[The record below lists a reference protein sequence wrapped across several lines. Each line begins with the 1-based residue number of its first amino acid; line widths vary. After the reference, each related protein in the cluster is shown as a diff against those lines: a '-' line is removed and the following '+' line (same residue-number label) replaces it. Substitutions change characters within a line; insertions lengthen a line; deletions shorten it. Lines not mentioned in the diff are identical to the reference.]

1 MRSTF
6 VKIFLSFWLTEF
18 LILICTIFILSHEF
32 ESNEAVYTS
41 TFAMMIS
48 NARMEMNAYEAGGCK
63 AVASVPKVFPLE
75 EHGKVSEADLPAVLF
90 DGDGKPLC
98 DQLAA
103 GQYAEQLTKIKK
115 DGFLIAERE
124 GSGYLQGIVVKDAQG
139 RKFIYLMRGA
149 YPKEIYIPYREIL
162 PRVLIGVIVSV
173 FVTFGIT
180 MVITRPIGS
189 LREAARQLA
198 AGNLR
203 ARAKLPK
210 GKPNQKTGDELW
222 GLVYDF
228 NEMADRME
236 SLVDAQMLLLRDVS
250 HELRSPLARLSVAL
264 ELARE
269 EAESGKSAKVRP
281 GLSDQLDR
289 IERETERLNSL
300 IGQLLSLSHLES
312 STRLPDRIRVSLH
325 CLVADLL
332 PDMDY
337 EAQRRNCGVK
347 FLENGK
353 SGTNGQLSSSQI
365 SGGNVPGDVL
375 GSPELL
381 GRAVENVIRNAIAY
395 TAEGTAVEIRLYEEI
410 RLGSPFTVLQVRD
423 HGPGVPEA
431 ALKSIFR
438 PFYRLDLS
446 RQRSTGGY
454 GVGLAITERAV
465 RLHGGSVTARNAVE
479 GSGLIVEMRLPAA
492 EATGA

>member
-18 LILICTIFILSHEF
+18 LILICTFFILFRQF
-32 ESNEAVYTS
+32 ESSEAVYTS
-41 TFAMMIS
+41 MFAMMLS
-48 NARMEMNAYEAGGCK
+48 NARLSVEAYESGGCK
-63 AVASVPKVFPLE
+63 ALEAVPRVFPLDRP
-75 EHGKVSEADLPAVLF
+75 GQADRPAVLF
-90 DGDGKPLC
+90 DPSGKPLC
-98 DQLAA
+98 QEIDASQYARQLAIMRK
-103 GQYAEQLTKIKK
+103 E
-115 DGFLIAERE
+115 GFLLGERE
-124 GSGYLQGIVVKDAQG
+124 GPGYLEGVSFKDAKGQ
-139 RKFIYLMRGA
+139 RYFYLMRGT
-149 YPKEIYIPYREIL
+149 YPTEIYIPYREEL
-162 PRVLIGVIVSV
+162 PRVLIGLIVSV
-173 FVTFGIT
+173 IVTFGIT
-180 MVITRPIGS
+180 MVITRPISS

-203 ARAKLPK
+203 ARAKWPK
-210 GKPNQKTGDELW
+210 GKPNRETGDELW
-222 GLVYDF
+222 GLVNDF

-269 EAESGKSAKVRP
+269 EAHSGKQSRMRPRLEP
-281 GLSDQLDR
+281 GLEDQLDR
-289 IERETERLNSL
+289 IERETGRLNSL

-312 STRLPDRIRVSLH
+312 TTRLPDRMRVSLR
-325 CLVADLL
+325 CVVTELL

-347 FLENGK
+347 FLENGR
-353 SGTNGQLSSSQI
+353 SSTQAHDS
-365 SGGNVPGDVL
+365 GDVL

-395 TAEGTAVEIRLYEEI
+395 TAEGTAVEIRLFEEN
-410 RLGSPFTVLQVRD
+410 RLGSSFAVLQVRD

-465 RLHGGSVTARNAVE
+465 RLHGGSVTARNAVD
-479 GSGLIVEMRLPAA
+479 GGLVVEMRLPVT
-492 EATGA
+492 EDPGV

>member
-6 VKIFLSFWLTEF
+6 TKIFLSFWLTEF
-18 LILICTIFILSHEF
+18 LIIICTIFILAHQF
-32 ESNEAVYTS
+32 ESQEVVYTS
-41 TFAMMIS
+41 MFAMMQS
-48 NARMEMNAYEAGGCK
+48 NARLSVEAYESGGCK
-63 AVASVPKVFPLE
+63 ALATIPTTFPLE
-75 EHGKVSEADLPAVLF
+75 KPSPSDQPAILFDSTGKALCQQVDETLYAPAV
-90 DGDGKPLC
+90 
-98 DQLAA
+98 AR
-103 GQYAEQLTKIKK
+103 IRK
-115 DGFLIAERE
+115 DGFLIGERHGAGYQE
-124 GSGYLQGIVVKDAQG
+124 GIEVKDAQG
-139 RKFIYLMRGA
+139 QKFAYLMRGT
-149 YPKEIYIPYREIL
+149 YPTEIYIPYREEL
-162 PRVLIGVIVSV
+162 PRLVISLIVSV
-173 FVTFGIT
+173 LVTFGIT

-198 AGNLR
+198 DGNLR
-203 ARAKLPK
+203 ARAKWPK
-210 GKPNQKTGDELW
+210 GKAKRRSGDELW

-228 NEMADRME
+228 NEMADRLE

-269 EAESGKSAKVRP
+269 EAQP
-281 GLSDQLDR
+281 GMEEQLDR
-289 IERETERLNSL
+289 IERETGRLNSL

-312 STRLPDRIRVSLH
+312 TTRLPDTLRLSLSDV
-325 CLVADLL
+325 VAELL

-337 EAQRRNCGVK
+337 EAHRRNCGVS
-347 FLENGK
+347 FVNG
-353 SGTNGQLSSSQI
+353 SHLNGRAEAL
-365 SGGNVPGDVL
+365 GEVM

-381 GRAVENVIRNAIAY
+381 GRAVENIIRNAIAY
-395 TAEGTAVEIRLYEEI
+395 TAEGTSVEIHLFEEN
-410 RLGSPFTVLQVRD
+410 RLGSPFAVLQVKD

-465 RLHGGSVTARNAVE
+465 RLHGGSVTARNCSE
-479 GSGLIVEMRLPAA
+479 GGLIVEMRLPVAKDIDR
-492 EATGA
+492 

>member
-6 VKIFLSFWLTEF
+6 TKIFLSFWLSEF
-18 LILICTIFILSHEF
+18 LIIICTIFILAKQF
-32 ESNEAVYTS
+32 ESQEAVYTS
-41 TFAMMIS
+41 VFAMMES
-48 NARMEMNAYEAGGCK
+48 NAKLSVAAYESGGCK
-63 AVASVPKVFPLE
+63 ALETIPSTFPLE
-75 EHGKVSEADLPAVLF
+75 KPSPSDQPAILF
-90 DGDGKPLC
+90 DPAGNPLC
-98 DQLAA
+98 QQIDASLFARQVN
-103 GQYAEQLTKIKK
+103 KIRK
-115 DGFLIAERE
+115 DGYLIGEKHGA
-124 GSGYLQGIVVKDAQG
+124 GYLEGLEAKDAHGQ
-139 RKFIYLMRGA
+139 KFIYLMRGA
-149 YPKEIYIPYREIL
+149 YPTEIYIPYREMM
-162 PRVLIGVIVSV
+162 PRLVISLIVSV
-173 FVTFGIT
+173 LVTFGIT

-203 ARAKLPK
+203 ARAKWPK
-210 GKPNQKTGDELW
+210 GKVNPKTGDELW

-228 NEMADRME
+228 NDMADRLE

-269 EAESGKSAKVRP
+269 EAQP
-281 GLSDQLDR
+281 GMEEQLDR
-289 IERETERLNSL
+289 IERETGRLNSL

-312 STRLPDRIRVSLH
+312 TTRLPNRLRV
-325 CLVADLL
+325 CLTDVVAELL

-337 EAQRRNCGVK
+337 EAQRRNCGVT
-347 FLENGK
+347 FMRGK
-353 SGTNGQLSSSQI
+353 HGVGQVEAT
-365 SGGNVPGDVL
+365 GEVL
-375 GSPELL
+375 GNPELL

-395 TAEGTAVEIRLYEEI
+395 TAEGTSVEIELYEEK
-410 RLGSPFTVLQVRD
+410 RLGTPFAVLQVKD
-423 HGPGVPEA
+423 HGPGVPDA

-465 RLHGGSVTARNAVE
+465 RLHGGAVTARNSKE
-479 GSGLIVEMRLPAA
+479 GGLIVEMRLPVA
-492 EATGA
+492 EHTEE

>member
-6 VKIFLSFWLTEF
+6 TKIFLSFWLTEF
-18 LILICTIFILSHEF
+18 LIILCTAFILVGQF
-32 ESNEAVYTS
+32 ESSEIVYNSVFSMMQTNGRLAV
-41 TFAMMIS
+41 
-48 NARMEMNAYEAGGCK
+48 EAYENGGCTALQAVPRTFYFDHHKTAQDQSAILFDASGHALCESGDMSVYAK
-63 AVASVPKVFPLE
+63 AVDSIRKN
-75 EHGKVSEADLPAVLF
+75 
-90 DGDGKPLC
+90 
-98 DQLAA
+98 
-103 GQYAEQLTKIKK
+103 
-115 DGFLIAERE
+115 GFLLGERH
-124 GSGYLQGIVVKDAQG
+124 GPGYLEGVTVHDA
-139 RKFIYLMRGA
+139 KELKYLYLVRGT
-149 YPKEIYIPYREIL
+149 YPTEVYIPYREML
-162 PRVLIGVIVSV
+162 PRLLIGLIISV
-173 FVTFGIT
+173 LVTFGIT

-203 ARAKLPK
+203 ARAKWPKK
-210 GKPNQKTGDELW
+210 GKTSRKSGDELW

-269 EAESGKSAKVRP
+269 EAQP
-281 GLSDQLDR
+281 GMEPQLER
-289 IERETERLNSL
+289 IERETGRLNEL

-312 STRLPDRIRVSLH
+312 TTRLPDKLRISLAG
-325 CLVADLL
+325 VVKGLL

-337 EAQRRNCGVK
+337 EARRRNCGVS
-347 FLENGK
+347 FASVRPESSENA
-353 SGTNGQLSSSQI
+353 
-365 SGGNVPGDVL
+365 VV

-395 TAEGTAVEIRLYEEI
+395 TAEGTSVEIQLYEEN
-410 RLGSPFTVLQVRD
+410 RVGTRFAVLEVKD

-431 ALKSIFR
+431 ALHSIFR

-454 GVGLAITERAV
+454 GVGLAITERAI
-465 RLHGGSVTARNAVE
+465 RLHGGAVTARNSPE
-479 GSGLIVEMRLPAA
+479 GGLIVAMRLPLSMDETA
-492 EATGA
+492 

>member
-18 LILICTIFILSHEF
+18 LILICTIFILSREF

-41 TFAMMIS
+41 TFAMMLS
-48 NARMEMNAYEAGGCK
+48 NARLEMNAYETGGCG
-63 AVASVPKVFPLE
+63 AVAKIPKVFPLE
-75 EHGKVSEADLPAVLF
+75 EQDKASAANQPALLL
-90 DGDGKPLC
+90 DAGGKPLC
-98 DQLAA
+98 DQLAP
-103 GQYAEQLTKIKK
+103 GQYAKQLAKLRK

-124 GSGYLQGIVVKDAQG
+124 GTGYLQGISVRDAQG
-139 RKFIYLMRGA
+139 RTFIYLMRGA
-149 YPKEIYIPYREIL
+149 YPREVYIPYREIL

-203 ARAKLPK
+203 ARARLPK
-210 GKPNQKTGDELW
+210 GKPNRKAGDELW

-269 EAESGKSAKVRP
+269 EAGAGKQARIRP

-312 STRLPDRIRVSLH
+312 STRLPDRMRVSLR
-325 CLVADLL
+325 CIVTDLL
-332 PDMDY
+332 PDMEY
-337 EAQRRNCGVK
+337 EAQRRNCGVR
-347 FLENGK
+347 FIENGK
-353 SGTNGQLSSSQI
+353 NG
-365 SGGNVPGDVL
+365 SGGNISGSHVSADVL

-395 TAEGTAVEIRLYEEI
+395 TAEGTAVEIRLYEET
-410 RLGSPFTVLQVRD
+410 RLGNCFAVLQVRD

>member
-6 VKIFLSFWLTEF
+6 TKIFLSFWLTEF
-18 LILICTIFILSHEF
+18 LIIICTIFILSHQF
-32 ESNEAVYTS
+32 ESNEVVYTS
-41 TFAMMIS
+41 VFAMLES
-48 NARMEMNAYEAGGCK
+48 SAQRSVAAYESGGCK
-63 AVASVPKVFPLE
+63 AVQAVPNTFPLDGPGPSDQPAILFDPS
-75 EHGKVSEADLPAVLF
+75 GKALCQQVDEKLYAPAV
-90 DGDGKPLC
+90 
-98 DQLAA
+98 A
-103 GQYAEQLTKIKK
+103 KIRK
-115 DGFLIAERE
+115 DGYLLGERH
-124 GSGYLQGIVVKDAQG
+124 GPGYLEGIQVKGSQGQKYS
-139 RKFIYLMRGA
+139 YLIRGT
-149 YPKEIYIPYREIL
+149 YPREVYIPYREEL
-162 PRVLIGVIVSV
+162 PRLVISLIVSV
-173 FVTFGIT
+173 VVTFGIT

-203 ARAKLPK
+203 ARAKWPK
-210 GKPNQKTGDELW
+210 GRQNPKTRDELW

-228 NEMADRME
+228 NDMADRLE
-236 SLVDAQMLLLRDVS
+236 TLVDAQMLLLRDVS

-269 EAESGKSAKVRP
+269 EAQP
-281 GLSDQLDR
+281 GTEVQLDR
-289 IERETERLNSL
+289 IGREAERLNSL

-312 STRLPDRIRVSLH
+312 TTRLPDRLRISLKDV
-325 CLVADLL
+325 VAELL

-337 EAQRRNCGVK
+337 EAQRRNCGVS
-347 FLENGK
+347 FLATLPAETDK
-353 SGTNGQLSSSQI
+353 RTGQTDPSNQY
-365 SGGNVPGDVL
+365 GEVL

-381 GRAVENVIRNAIAY
+381 GRAVENIIRNAIAY
-395 TAEGTAVEIRLYEEI
+395 TAEGTSVEIQLFEEN
-410 RLGSPFTVLQVRD
+410 RVGTHFAVLQVKD

-465 RLHGGSVTARNAVE
+465 RLHGGAVTARNASE
-479 GSGLIVEMRLPAA
+479 GGLIVEMRLPVAR
-492 EATGA
+492 ESEG

>member
-6 VKIFLSFWLTEF
+6 TKIFLSFWLTEF
-18 LILICTIFILSHEF
+18 LILICTIFILARQF

-41 TFAMMIS
+41 MFAMMLS
-48 NARMEMNAYEAGGCK
+48 NARHSAEAYEAGGCK
-63 AVASVPKVFPLE
+63 ALSAVPNTFPLE
-75 EHGKVSEADLPAVLF
+75 KVSPADQPAILF
-90 DGDGKPLC
+90 DASDNSLC
-98 DQLAA
+98 QQVDK
-103 GQYAEQLTKIKK
+103 GIYATELRKIHH
-115 DGFLIAERE
+115 DRFMVAERR
-124 GSGYLQGIVVKDAQG
+124 GSGYVEGVQIPGAHGQN
-139 RKFIYLMRGA
+139 FIYLMRGS
-149 YPKEIYIPYREIL
+149 YPTEVYIPYAEIM
-162 PRVLIGVIVSV
+162 PRLLIGLIISV
-173 FVTFGIT
+173 LVTFGIT

-203 ARAKLPK
+203 ARAKWPRGGKNPK
-210 GKPNQKTGDELW
+210 SSDELW

-228 NEMADRME
+228 NEMAERLE

-269 EAESGKSAKVRP
+269 EAQQNPEKHAGME
-281 GLSDQLDR
+281 DQLDR
-289 IERETERLNSL
+289 IERETGRLNAL

-312 STRLPDRIRVSLH
+312 ATRIPDKRSVSLGD
-325 CLVADLL
+325 VVSELL

-337 EAQRRNCGVK
+337 EAQRRNCGVS
-347 FLENGK
+347 FVNDE
-353 SGTNGQLSSSQI
+353 QP
-365 SGGNVPGDVL
+365 GGPVKTRREVL

-395 TAEGTAVEIRLYEEI
+395 TAEGTSVEIQLFDEE
-410 RLGSPFTVLQVRD
+410 RFGEKFAVLQVKD

-431 ALKSIFR
+431 ALRSIFR

-465 RLHGGSVTARNAVE
+465 RLHGGAVAARNAAE
-479 GSGLIVEMRLPAA
+479 GGLIVEMRLPIADA
-492 EATGA
+492 PAS

>member
-6 VKIFLSFWLTEF
+6 TKIFLSFWLSEF
-18 LILICTIFILSHEF
+18 LILICTIFILVRQF

-41 TFAMMIS
+41 MFAMMNS
-48 NARMEMNAYEAGGCK
+48 NAKLSAQAYSTGGCK
-63 AVASVPKVFPLE
+63 ALAAVPNVFPLE
-75 EHGKVSEADLPAVLF
+75 KPSPYDYPAILF
-90 DGDGKPLC
+90 TADGKPLC
-98 DQLAA
+98 QQVDMGSLGPAV
-103 GQYAEQLTKIKK
+103 EKMRK
-115 DGFLIAERE
+115 DGFVLGERHGPWYLE
-124 GSGYLQGIVVKDAQG
+124 GLKVKDAQG
-139 RKFIYLMRGA
+139 REFLYLMRGTF
-149 YPKEIYIPYREIL
+149 PTQIYIPYREIL
-162 PRVLIGVIVSV
+162 PRLLIGLIVSV
-173 FVTFGIT
+173 LVTFGIT

-203 ARAKLPK
+203 ARAKWPK
-210 GKPNQKTGDELW
+210 GTRRPKSGDELW

-228 NEMADRME
+228 NDMADRLE
-236 SLVDAQMLLLRDVS
+236 SMVDAQMLLLRDVS

-269 EAESGKSAKVRP
+269 EAQP
-281 GLSDQLDR
+281 GMEEQLDR
-289 IERETERLNSL
+289 IERETGRLNSL

-312 STRLPDRIRVSLH
+312 TTRLPDRQSVSLER
-325 CLVADLL
+325 VVSELL

-337 EAQRRNCGVK
+337 EAQRRNCAVR
-347 FLENGK
+347 LV
-353 SGTNGQLSSSQI
+353 
-365 SGGNVPGDVL
+365 GGASADAASPKNSFVM

-395 TAEGTAVEIRLYEEI
+395 TAEGTSVEIHLFDETRFGEH
-410 RLGSPFTVLQVRD
+410 FAVLQVKD
-423 HGPGVPEA
+423 CGPGVPEA
-431 ALKSIFR
+431 SLRTIFR

-465 RLHGGSVTARNAVE
+465 RLHGGAVSARNAAE
-479 GSGLIVEMRLPAA
+479 GGLVVEMRLPLA
-492 EATGA
+492 EKVTD

>member
-6 VKIFLSFWLTEF
+6 TKIFLSFWLTEI
-18 LILICTIFILSHEF
+18 LIIICTIFILARQF
-32 ESNEAVYTS
+32 EAQEIVYTS
-41 TFAMMIS
+41 MFALMES
-48 NARMEMNAYEAGGCK
+48 NARLSVAAYETGGCK
-63 AVASVPKVFPLE
+63 ALEAIPRTFPLE
-75 EHGKVSEADLPAVLF
+75 KPSPADQPAILFDPAGKALCQQVDQPLYAPAV
-90 DGDGKPLC
+90 
-98 DQLAA
+98 
-103 GQYAEQLTKIKK
+103 EKIRK
-115 DGFLIAERE
+115 DGYLLGEKH
-124 GSGYLQGIVVKDAQG
+124 GTGYLEGIEVKDTHGQE
-139 RKFIYLMRGA
+139 FTYLMRGT
-149 YPKEIYIPYREIL
+149 YPTEIYIPYREEL
-162 PRVLIGVIVSV
+162 PRLVISLIVSV
-173 FVTFGIT
+173 VVTFGIT

-198 AGNLR
+198 DGNLR
-203 ARAKLPK
+203 ARAKWPK
-210 GKPNQKTGDELW
+210 GKAKRRSGDELW

-228 NEMADRME
+228 NEMADRLE

-269 EAESGKSAKVRP
+269 EAQP
-281 GLSDQLDR
+281 GMEDQLDR
-289 IERETERLNSL
+289 IEREAGRLNSL

-312 STRLPDRIRVSLH
+312 TTRLPDTLRLSL
-325 CLVADLL
+325 CDVVAELL

-337 EAQRRNCGVK
+337 EAQRRNCGVS
-347 FLENGK
+347 FV
-353 SGTNGQLSSSQI
+353 
-365 SGGNVPGDVL
+365 GGRPIGEPVAGLGEVM

-381 GRAVENVIRNAIAY
+381 GRAVENIIRNAIAY
-395 TAEGTAVEIRLYEEI
+395 TAEGTSVEIYLFEEN
-410 RLGSPFTVLQVRD
+410 RLGSTFAVLQVRD

-465 RLHGGSVTARNAVE
+465 RLHGGSVTARNANE
-479 GSGLIVEMRLPAA
+479 GGLIVEMRLPVAR
-492 EATGA
+492 EL

>member
-6 VKIFLSFWLTEF
+6 VKIFLSFWLSEF
-18 LILICTIFILSHEF
+18 LILICTIFILSREF

-41 TFAMMIS
+41 TFAMMLS
-48 NARMEMNAYEAGGCK
+48 NARLEMNAYETGGCK
-63 AVASVPKVFPLE
+63 AVSNLPRVFPLE
-75 EHGKVSEADLPAVLF
+75 EQGKVSPADQPALLF
-90 DGDGKPLC
+90 DAAGKPLC
-98 DQLAA
+98 DQLAP
-103 GQYAEQLTKIKK
+103 GLYAEQLAKLKK
-115 DGFLIAERE
+115 DGFLIAERQ
-124 GSGYLQGIVVKDAQG
+124 GPGYLQGIVVKDAQG

-203 ARAKLPK
+203 ARARLPK
-210 GKPNQKTGDELW
+210 GRPNKTTGDELW

-269 EAESGKSAKVRP
+269 EAESGKSAKIRP

-312 STRLPDRIRVSLH
+312 STRLPDRMQVSLR
-325 CLVADLL
+325 CVVTDLL

-347 FLENGK
+347 FIENAR
-353 SGTNGQLSSSQI
+353 NGA
-365 SGGNVPGDVL
+365 GGEVAESHASGDVL

-465 RLHGGSVTARNAVE
+465 RLHGGSVTARNAVD
-479 GSGLIVEMRLPAA
+479 GTGLIVEMRLPAA
-492 EATGA
+492 AATGA

>member
-6 VKIFLSFWLTEF
+6 TKIFLSFWLTEF
-18 LILICTIFILSHEF
+18 LIIICTIFILSHQF
-32 ESNEAVYTS
+32 ESNEVVYTS
-41 TFAMMIS
+41 LFAMMQS
-48 NARMEMNAYEAGGCK
+48 AAKRSVEAYTTGGCK
-63 AVASVPKVFPLE
+63 GMQAIPNTFPLE
-75 EHGKVSEADLPAVLF
+75 APGPSDQPAVLF
-90 DGDGKPLC
+90 DPAGKALC
-98 DQLAA
+98 QQVDEKL
-103 GQYAEQLTKIKK
+103 YAPAVEKIRK
-115 DGFLIAERE
+115 DGYLLGEKHGPDYLE
-124 GSGYLQGIVVKDAQG
+124 GIQAKDAHG
-139 RKFIYLMRGA
+139 EKYAYLVRGT
-149 YPKEIYIPYREIL
+149 YPKEVYIPYREEL
-162 PRVLIGVIVSV
+162 PRLVISLIVSV
-173 FVTFGIT
+173 LVTFGIT

-189 LREAARQLA
+189 LREAARELA

-203 ARAKLPK
+203 ARAKWPK
-210 GKPNQKTGDELW
+210 GKSNRETGDELW
-222 GLVYDF
+222 GLVLDF

-269 EAESGKSAKVRP
+269 EAQP
-281 GLSDQLDR
+281 GMEDQLNR
-289 IERETERLNSL
+289 IEREAERLNSL
-300 IGQLLSLSHLES
+300 IGQLLSLSYLES
-312 STRLPDRIRVSLH
+312 TTRLPDRLRVSL
-325 CLVADLL
+325 CDVVAELL

-337 EAQRRNCGVK
+337 EAQRRNCGVS
-347 FLENGK
+347 F
-353 SGTNGQLSSSQI
+353 T
-365 SGGNVPGDVL
+365 GGRPAGEKKEGLGEVL

-395 TAEGTAVEIRLYEEI
+395 TAEGTSVEIHLFEEN
-410 RLGSPFTVLQVRD
+410 RVGTHFAVLQVKD

-465 RLHGGSVTARNAVE
+465 RLHGGAVTARNSHE
-479 GSGLIVEMRLPAA
+479 GGLIVEMRLPVARDA
-492 EATGA
+492 EG

>member
-6 VKIFLSFWLTEF
+6 TKIFLSFWLTEF
-18 LILICTIFILSHEF
+18 LIIICTIFILSHQF
-32 ESNEAVYTS
+32 ESNEVVYTS
-41 TFAMMIS
+41 LFAMMQT
-48 NARMEMNAYEAGGCK
+48 NAKRSMEAYTAGGCK
-63 AVASVPKVFPLE
+63 ALQAIPNTFPLE
-75 EHGKVSEADLPAVLF
+75 APGPSDQPAILF
-90 DGDGKPLC
+90 NPYGSALC
-98 DQLAA
+98 QQVDEKL
-103 GQYAEQLTKIKK
+103 YAQAVEKIRK
-115 DGFLIAERE
+115 DGYLLGEKH
-124 GSGYLQGIVVKDAQG
+124 GPGYLEGIQVKDANGQ
-139 RKFIYLMRGA
+139 KFAYLVRGT
-149 YPKEIYIPYREIL
+149 YPKEVYIPYREEL
-162 PRVLIGVIVSV
+162 PRLVISLIVSV
-173 FVTFGIT
+173 LVTFGIT

-189 LREAARQLA
+189 LREAARELA

-203 ARAKLPK
+203 ARAKWPK
-210 GKPNQKTGDELW
+210 GKANRKTGDELW

-269 EAESGKSAKVRP
+269 EAQP
-281 GLSDQLDR
+281 GMEDQLNR
-289 IERETERLNSL
+289 IEREAERLNSL

-312 STRLPDRIRVSLH
+312 TTRLPDRLRVSL
-325 CLVADLL
+325 CDVVAELL

-337 EAQRRNCGVK
+337 EAQRRNCGVT
-347 FLENGK
+347 FV
-353 SGTNGQLSSSQI
+353 
-365 SGGNVPGDVL
+365 GGRPMDTKKDGMGEVL

-395 TAEGTAVEIRLYEEI
+395 TAEGTSVEIHLFEEN
-410 RLGSPFTVLQVRD
+410 RVGTHFAVLQVKD

-465 RLHGGSVTARNAVE
+465 RLHGGAVTARNSQE
-479 GSGLIVEMRLPAA
+479 GGLIVEMRLPIARDVD
-492 EATGA
+492 G

>member
-18 LILICTIFILSHEF
+18 LILICTVFILYRQF

-41 TFAMMIS
+41 MFAMILS
-48 NARMEMNAYEAGGCK
+48 NARLSVNAYESGGCK
-63 AVASVPKVFPLE
+63 ALDAVPKVFPLE
-75 EHGKVSEADLPAVLF
+75 HPEPADEPAILF
-90 DGDGKPLC
+90 DPAGQPLC
-98 DQLAA
+98 QQVDVGRFARQLDA
-103 GQYAEQLTKIKK
+103 IRK

-124 GSGYLQGIVVKDAQG
+124 GKGYLEGISVKNAHGQ
-139 RKFIYLMRGA
+139 RYFYLMRGT
-149 YPKEIYIPYREIL
+149 YPTEIYIPYREEL
-162 PRVLIGVIVSV
+162 PRMLIGLIVSV
-173 FVTFGIT
+173 LVTFGIT

-203 ARAKLPK
+203 ARAKWPK
-210 GKPNQKTGDELW
+210 GKPNRETGDELW

-269 EAESGKSAKVRP
+269 EANSGKESGMRP
-281 GLSDQLDR
+281 GLENQLDR

-312 STRLPDRIRVSLH
+312 TTRLPDRLRVSIK
-325 CLVADLL
+325 CVVTDLL
-332 PDMDY
+332 PDMEY

-347 FLENGK
+347 FLNGGRA
-353 SGTNGQLSSSQI
+353 GTGAEANGE
-365 SGGNVPGDVL
+365 VL

-395 TAEGTAVEIRLYEEI
+395 TAEGTAVEIRLYEET
-410 RLGSPFTVLQVRD
+410 RLGTRFAVLQVQD

-454 GVGLAITERAV
+454 GVGLAITERAI
-465 RLHGGSVTARNAVE
+465 RLHGGAVTARNAID
-479 GSGLIVEMRLPAA
+479 GGLLVEMRLPVA
-492 EATGA
+492 EETAG

>member
-6 VKIFLSFWLTEF
+6 TKIFLSFWLTEF
-18 LILICTIFILSHEF
+18 LILICTIFILARQF

-41 TFAMMIS
+41 MFAMMVS
-48 NARMEMNAYEAGGCK
+48 NAHLSVNAYEAGGCK
-63 AVASVPKVFPLE
+63 ALDAVPNVFPLE
-75 EHGKVSEADLPAVLF
+75 KSTPADQPAILF
-90 DGDGKPLC
+90 DPAGKPLC
-98 DQLAA
+98 QQVDQSL
-103 GQYAEQLTKIKK
+103 YAPGLDKIRKY
-115 DGFLIAERE
+115 GFMLAERH
-124 GSGYLQGIVVKDAQG
+124 GPGYLEGLAVNDAHGQ
-139 RKFIYLMRGA
+139 KYFYIMRGT
-149 YPKEIYIPYREIL
+149 YPTEIYIPYREIL
-162 PRVLIGVIVSV
+162 PRLLIGLIISV
-173 FVTFGIT
+173 LVTFGIT

-203 ARAKLPK
+203 ARAKWPK
-210 GKPNQKTGDELW
+210 GRNNPKSGDELW

-228 NEMADRME
+228 NEMADRLE

-269 EAESGKSAKVRP
+269 EAQP
-281 GLSDQLDR
+281 GMEEQLDR
-289 IERETERLNSL
+289 IERETGRLNSL

-312 STRLPDRIRVSLH
+312 TTRLPDRLLVSLSDV
-325 CLVADLL
+325 VAELL

-337 EAQRRNCGVK
+337 EAQRRNCAVRFVGPK
-347 FLENGK
+347 P
-353 SGTNGQLSSSQI
+353 SGESKEC
-365 SGGNVPGDVL
+365 PAAVL

-395 TAEGTAVEIRLYEEI
+395 TAEGTSVQIQLFEEN
-410 RLGSPFTVLQVRD
+410 RLGSQFAVLQVKD
-423 HGPGVPEA
+423 CGPGVPEA

-438 PFYRLDLS
+438 PFYRLDFS

-454 GVGLAITERAV
+454 GVGLAITERAI
-465 RLHGGSVTARNAVE
+465 RLHGGAVTARNSKE
-479 GSGLIVEMRLPAA
+479 GGLIVEMRLPVA
-492 EATGA
+492 EDVEG